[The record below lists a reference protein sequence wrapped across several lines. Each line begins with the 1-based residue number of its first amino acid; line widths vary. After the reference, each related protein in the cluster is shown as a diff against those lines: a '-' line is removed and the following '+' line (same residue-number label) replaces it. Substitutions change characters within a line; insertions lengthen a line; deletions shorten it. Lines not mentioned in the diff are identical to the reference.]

1 MRYLW
6 LVLPVALFLFLV
18 PVPLAGQAEKDAPI
32 AAVDTR
38 PADMLIELNKAT
50 YNARR
55 AIPASENIFIEEGK
69 VIEALYVLTRQENPV
84 AVPIGRVAV
93 VSKVIFLDKAIQVFF
108 QNDKCAL
115 LILTR
120 EDQMVRDM
128 TLEQL
133 LDLAKKGINA
143 LFTTKS
149 GEAKQKLPT

>member
-6 LVLPVALFLFLV
+6 LILPIALVLFLL

-50 YNARR
+50 YFARR

-84 AVPIGRVAV
+84 AVPAGRVAV
-93 VSKVIFLDKAIQVFF
+93 ISKVIFLDKAVHVFF
-108 QNDKCAL
+108 QNGKCAL

-120 EDQMVRDM
+120 EDQTVRDM

-133 LDLAKKGINA
+133 LDLTKKGINA
-143 LFTTKS
+143 LFTTKI